1 MVNVSIPRGVRNNNP
16 LNIRYNKRNR
26 WFGRSITKK
35 DKAFEEFSSPIF
47 GFRAAFLIL
56 HKYMTLYKLNTI
68 FQICARW
75 APVGDGNDVVK
86 YADTV
91 SARTGI
97 DKNRAVAFAD
107 YESLIS
113 IVEAMSYV
121 ECGQEFPKRQ
131 IVQGYILAARRLID
145 QKILQGAIELSDKLK

>member
-26 WFGRSITKK
+26 WFGRSATKK
-35 DKAFEEFSSPIF
+35 DKEFEEFLNPIF
-47 GFRAAFLIL
+47 GFRAAFLVL
-56 HKYMTLYKLNTI
+56 HKYMTLYNLNTI

-97 DKNRAVAFAD
+97 DKNLVISFAD
-107 YESLIS
+107 YKTLIS

-121 ECGQEFPKRQ
+121 ECGQEFPKFQ
-131 IVQGYILAARRLID
+131 IVQGYILAASRLID
-145 QKILQGAIELSDKLK
+145 QKILQGAMELRDKLK

>member
-1 MVNVSIPRGVRNNNP
+1 MRNNNP
-16 LNIRYNKRNR
+16 LNIRYDKRNR
-26 WFGRSITKK
+26 WLGRSATKK
-35 DKAFEEFSSPIF
+35 DKAFEEFLNPIF

-56 HKYMTLYKLNTI
+56 HKYITLYKLNTI

-75 APVGDGNDVVK
+75 APVGDGNDVLK

-97 DKNRAVAFAD
+97 DKNLAISFAD
-107 YESLIS
+107 YKTLIS

-121 ECGQEFPKRQ
+121 ECGQEFPKFQ
-131 IVQGYILAARRLID
+131 IVQGYILAASRLVD
-145 QKILQGAIELSDKLK
+145 QKILQGAMELRDKLN

>member
-26 WFGRSITKK
+26 WKGRSATKK
-35 DKAFEEFSSPIF
+35 DKAFEEFLNPIF
-47 GFRAAFLIL
+47 GFRAAFLVL
-56 HKYMTLYKLNTI
+56 HKYMTLYNLNTI
-68 FQICARW
+68 SQICARW

-86 YADTV
+86 YVDTV

-97 DKNRAVAFAD
+97 DKNLAISFAD
-107 YESLIS
+107 YKTLIS

-121 ECGQEFPKRQ
+121 ECGQEFPKFQ
-131 IVQGYILAARRLID
+131 IVQGYILAASRLVD
-145 QKILQGAIELSDKLK
+145 QKILQGAIELRDKLN